1 MSADGTA
8 EAGAGTIHRLLPGL
22 AHEMDDQLCS
32 VALIR
37 CQIAG
42 DVDSMQGLADA
53 LDMSRSSVIR
63 FFSRRPGSLAT
74 ALRILGKLGLR
85 FDEVF
90 RPIGRGDDPSCT
102 S

>member
-1 MSADGTA
+1 MGRRRPA
-8 EAGAGTIHRLLPGL
+8 EGRLIVYFRGV
-22 AHEMDDQLCS
+22 AHEMDDELCR

-42 DVDSMQGLADA
+42 EVDSMQGLADA
-53 LDMSRSSVIR
+53 LGISRSTVSR

-90 RPIGRGDDPSCT
+90 RPIGRGDDPNEPS
-102 S
+102 